1 MYNNT
6 PRLPWD
12 YVMQTWTYC
21 ALIFRVLVAFCTR
34 TFFQPDEYFQSLEPA
49 YHLVFGY
56 GHLTWEWL
64 SPQPIRSIVYPALN
78 VPIYWLLKITGL
90 SESAIGDWLLV
101 SYSIDAL
108 RNEVESMAQISC
120 PKILHGL
127 LAAGTDIWLAELSR
141 IVLGRDY
148 VSTVVGFFKGG

>member
-1 MYNNT
+1 
-6 PRLPWD
+6 
-12 YVMQTWTYC
+12 MQSWTYC
-21 ALIFRVLVAFCTR
+21 ALIIRVLVALCTR

-64 SPQPIRSIVYPALN
+64 SPQPIRSIIYPALN
-78 VPIYWLLKITGL
+78 VPIYWLLKFTGL
-90 SESAIGDWLLV
+90 SESAILGDWLLV
-101 SYSIDAL
+101 SELLHRPAKLKIMP
-108 RNEVESMAQISC
+108 VAQISC
-120 PKILHGL
+120 PKFFHGL

-148 VSTVVGFFKGG
+148 VSTVVRGFRVNNNLNLCFTPVF

>member
-1 MYNNT
+1 MYNS
-6 PRLPWD
+6 LPWEY

-21 ALIFRVLVAFCTR
+21 ALIFRVLVAICTR

-64 SPQPIRSIVYPALN
+64 SPQPIRSIIYPALN

-101 SYSIDAL
+101 SYFVDVL
-108 RNEVESMAQISC
+108 RKRN
-120 PKILHGL
+120 
-127 LAAGTDIWLAELSR
+127 WN
-141 IVLGRDY
+141 
-148 VSTVVGFFKGG
+148 